1 VPTLQRSESQD
12 PYIIPS
18 PSVIVGKPFIR
29 TNISMYL
36 EMGNYD
42 YITER
47 ERERLNFSQ
56 CLSFSILTNLTDRRL
71 GWQVYLLKRIL
82 MPVHTVASFTDKGGL
97 GVIQKSRENK
107 KLYMLKCSVA

>member
-1 VPTLQRSESQD
+1 
-12 PYIIPS
+12 
-18 PSVIVGKPFIR
+18 
-29 TNISMYL
+29 MYL
-36 EMGNYD
+36 EMGNYN

-47 ERERLNFSQ
+47 EKERERLHFIK

-97 GVIQKSRENK
+97 EVIQKARENK
-107 KLYMLKCSVA
+107 K